1 MSRSY
6 PLSFR
11 GARLSSVN
19 NLGIRF
25 PGLPKSYSLE
35 ASLSQL
41 ARQLRSAKRRY

>member
-1 MSRSY
+1 MSRNY

-11 GARLSSVN
+11 EARLLSVN

-35 ASLSQL
+35 ASLSRL
-41 ARQLRSAKRRY
+41 PRQLLSAKRQY